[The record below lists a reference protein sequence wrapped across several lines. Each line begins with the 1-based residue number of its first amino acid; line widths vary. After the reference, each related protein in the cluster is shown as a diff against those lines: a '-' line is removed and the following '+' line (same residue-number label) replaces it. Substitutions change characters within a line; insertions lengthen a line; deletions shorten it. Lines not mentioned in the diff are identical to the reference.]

1 SGVFSTADEDVPAKS
16 PFQRAQ
22 ESIEKKFNEASQR
35 AQERALKKLAP
46 APGWKPFGTPAKRR
60 LDGKDW
66 LIEKTGKEFHWP
78 KMNYLGPGTQLQKR
92 LRRGDQGVNRLDG
105 LAKIHDIDY
114 SKVKNLQDKWK
125 ADDKMIR
132 AISKLPGKKT
142 MQERIVKKIMQ
153 TKRKLKL

>member
-1 SGVFSTADEDVPAKS
+1 MARDNNLWETFQKS
-16 PFQRAQ
+16 VRLEKGNQNRSPLNQGQRGA
-22 ESIEKKFNEASQR
+22 
-35 AQERALKKLAP
+35 ALDIQK
-46 APGWKPFGTPAKRR
+46 
-60 LDGKDW
+60 
-66 LIEKTGKEFHWP
+66 LIEKSGKEFHWP
-78 KMNYLGPGTQLQKR
+78 KMNYLGPGTRLKER
-92 LRRGDQGVNRLDG
+92 LRRGDRGVNRLDE

-114 SKVKNLQDKWK
+114 SKAKNLQDKWK